1 MTITD
6 WLLFI
11 AVIDGPLIGFI
22 YLIWQKLNSE
32 MKSKKLLQRM
42 AEERGM
48 TKE

>member
-22 YLIWQKLNSE
+22 YLICQKLKSE

>member
-1 MTITD
+1 MTTTE

-22 YLIWQKLNSE
+22 YLIWQKLKSE
-32 MKSKKLLQRM
+32 MKSKELLDKM
-42 AEERGM
+42 AKQRGM